1 MSKNEK
7 ETKMYVVEIYTPEKK
22 ELKIEE
28 ALAENRS

>member
-1 MSKNEK
+1 MRKKQS
-7 ETKMYVVEIYTPEKK
+7 MYVVEIYTPEKK

>member
-7 ETKMYVVEIYTPEKK
+7 ETKYVVEIYTPEKK